1 MKHYVIRF
9 TLKQRIE
16 HASVMTLFIV
26 LACTGLPQKFYEAS
40 WAQAIISVLGGIDR
54 VRWIHRAA
62 GILFTLFTFTHLGV
76 ISALVVTGRAALSLV
91 PTRQDFLDAIQQ
103 LRYYLGMTDVPA
115 KFDKFDYKQKF
126 EYWGLVLGA
135 VIVISTGL
143 VLLFPILT
151 TQFLPGEVVPA
162 SKLAHGNEGLMA
174 FLVVIVWHI
183 YNAHLN
189 PDVFPFDTTIFTGT
203 ISAERLHHEHEL
215 EYERLK
221 ENE

>member
-1 MKHYVIRF
+1 MKNYVIRF
-9 TLKQRIE
+9 TVKQRIE
-16 HASVMTLFIV
+16 HASVMTLFLV
-26 LACTGLPQKFYEAS
+26 LALTGLPQKFFQDS
-40 WAQAIISVLGGIDR
+40 WAQAIILGLGGIDR
-54 VRWIHRAA
+54 VRWVHRAA

-76 ISALVVTGRAALSLV
+76 ISALVVTGRASLSLV

-103 LRYYLGMTDVPA
+103 LQYYFGMTDEPA

-135 VIVISTGL
+135 VIVISTGF
-143 VLLFPILT
+143 VLLFPIEVT
-151 TQFLPGEVVPA
+151 RFLPGEIVPA
-162 SKLAHGNEGLMA
+162 SMLAHGNEGLMA

-189 PDVFPFDTTIFTGT
+189 PDVFPFDTVIFTGK
-203 ISAERLHHEHEL
+203 ISTKRLHHEHEL

-221 ENE
+221 ETE

>member
-1 MKHYVIRF
+1 MKNYVTRF

-16 HASVMTLFIV
+16 HVSVMTLFLV
-26 LACTGLPQKFYEAS
+26 LALTGLPQKFFEAS
-40 WAQAIISVLGGIDR
+40 WAQAIISGLGGIDR
-54 VRWIHRAA
+54 VRWVHRAA
-62 GILFTLFTFTHLGV
+62 GVLFTLFTFTHLGV
-76 ISALVVTGRAALSLV
+76 ISALVVTGRATLSMV

-103 LRYYLGMTDVPA
+103 LEYYFGMTDAPA

-135 VIVISTGL
+135 VIVITTGL
-143 VLLFPILT
+143 VLLYPIEAT
-151 TQFLPGEVVPA
+151 RFLPGEIVPA

-189 PDVFPFDTTIFTGT
+189 PDVFPFDLTIFTGK
-203 ISAERLHHEHEL
+203 ISTKRLHHEHEL

-221 ENE
+221 ESE

>member
-1 MKHYVIRF
+1 MKSYVIRF

-16 HASVMTLFIV
+16 HASVMTLFLI
-26 LACTGLPQKFYEAS
+26 LALTGLPQKFFEAS
-40 WAQAIISVLGGIDR
+40 WAQAIILGLGGIDR
-54 VRWIHRAA
+54 VRWVHRAA

-76 ISALVVTGRAALSLV
+76 ISALVVTGRATLSLV

-103 LRYYLGMTDVPA
+103 LQYYFGMTDEPA
-115 KFDKFDYKQKF
+115 KFGKFDYKQKF

-135 VIVISTGL
+135 VLVISTGF
-143 VLLFPILT
+143 VLLFPIEVT
-151 TQFLPGEVVPA
+151 RFLPGEIVPA

-189 PDVFPFDTTIFTGT
+189 PDVFPFDTAIFSGK

-221 ENE
+221 ETE

>member
-1 MKHYVIRF
+1 MKNYVIRF

-16 HASVMTLFIV
+16 HVSVMTLFIV
-26 LACTGLPQKFYEAS
+26 LALTGLPQKFFEAS
-40 WAQAIISVLGGIDR
+40 WAQAIILGLGGIDR
-54 VRWIHRAA
+54 VRWVHRAA
-62 GILFTLFTFTHLGV
+62 GVLFTLFTFTHLGV
-76 ISALVVTGRAALSLV
+76 ISALVVTGRATLSLV

-103 LRYYLGMTDVPA
+103 LEYYFGMTDAPA

-135 VIVISTGL
+135 VIVISTGF
-143 VLLFPILT
+143 VLLYPIEVT
-151 TQFLPGEVVPA
+151 RFLPGEIVPA

-189 PDVFPFDTTIFTGT
+189 PDVFPFDTAIFTGK
-203 ISAERLHHEHEL
+203 ISAKRLHHEHEL

-221 ENE
+221 ETE